1 MLQFSL
7 TVTVSCA
14 EMSNWMSWRNKNVNT
29 KIPLLKGVSVFHI
42 LWKFLIFL
50 CKVNLILLIDM
61 LPQAVFPA
69 LQYLR
74 VP

>member
-7 TVTVSCA
+7 TNTVSCA
-14 EMSNWMSWRNKNVNT
+14 EMSIWLSWWMKNVDT
-29 KIPLLKGVSVFHI
+29 KVPLLQGICVFNI
-42 LWKFLIFL
+42 LWKFLIFF
-50 CKVNLILLIDM
+50 CKVNIILLIDM
-61 LPQAVFPA
+61 LPQEVFPS